1 MGTGQDTLMGMGQG
15 TTMGT
20 GQGTTMGDGAGHHDG
35 DGTGHHD
42 GDSTPWRG
50 QGRAPRWG
58 QDKIGGARA
67 RSHLPT
73 AGRHGGGTSGA
84 AGPWLSPVP
93 FQYYCCKKDESEEDE
108 EEPDFAVHSHI
119 PPLHC
124 NRNVVLTNGPSLYAS
139 SPFGKKPTPSRSGCP
154 GCGQYEPPTF
164 FLQEPPEEL
173 HNGGDRVSF
182 QTVSQED
189 LELPV
194 SVGNLQALNP
204 NRLSAMRE
212 AFSRS
217 RSISTD
223 V

>member
-1 MGTGQDTLMGMGQG
+1 M
-15 TTMGT
+15 
-20 GQGTTMGDGAGHHDG
+20 
-35 DGTGHHD
+35 
-42 GDSTPWRG
+42 
-50 QGRAPRWG
+50 
-58 QDKIGGARA
+58 
-67 RSHLPT
+67 T
-73 AGRHGGGTSGA
+73 AGTVVITGGILATVILLCIIA
-84 AGPWLSPVP
+84 VLCYCRL
-93 FQYYCCKKDESEEDE
+93 QYYCCKKDESEEDE

-139 SPFGKKPTPSRSGCP
+139 SPFGKKPAPSRPGCP
-154 GCGQYEPPTF
+154 SCAPYEPPTF

-173 HNGGDRVSF
+173 HNGGDRVSYK
-182 QTVSQED
+182 TVSQED
-189 LELPV
+189 LDLPV
-194 SVGNLQALNP
+194 NVANLQALNP